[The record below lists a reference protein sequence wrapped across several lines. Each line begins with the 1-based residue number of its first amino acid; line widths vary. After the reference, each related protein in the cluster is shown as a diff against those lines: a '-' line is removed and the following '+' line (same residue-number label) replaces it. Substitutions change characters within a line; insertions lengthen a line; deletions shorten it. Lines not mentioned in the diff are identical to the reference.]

1 MSKGKKSR
9 AASGRLAPAA
19 GPVAR
24 KELGAPPVLPK
35 WLDALLKPHNAFG
48 ILALVFGSAFIVT
61 TPPFQVPDEA
71 AHFFRT
77 FSLSEFDVAQDVEGT
92 QTGDVLPSSLDSAA
106 SIFNYLK
113 FVPANKVPDGQI
125 TAAMKIALEPGNRKF
140 MQVSAGNYIYPCYI
154 PQLPAVWIGKI
165 LRLNVLHILYLG
177 RFFALLFYVFLV
189 AWAIRAIPSGKYL
202 LMAVALMP
210 MCLAQA
216 GSFSPDVVSFAF
228 AFLSLSL
235 LLKQAASREPLRL
248 TVETALTGFML
259 VMMGVLKPVFLP
271 VALLV
276 FLLPQQVFASRK
288 TYALATLLTII
299 TAAIL
304 ALGWLK
310 LMASFGTL
318 QTGVDIN
325 GRPIDPSGKMSRL
338 MQDPMLYA
346 AVVRETI
353 GYFGKMYFQS
363 TIGIIGYLDTYM
375 PKGVYTAFSVLIAG
389 LAVFESEKKV
399 ALTIR
404 QRALLL
410 GVSIGVFLGTI
421 LALFLYT
428 REKSNLVAEGGQG
441 RYFIPVLFTFLM
453 TFHGLVPVRI
463 SLSRKPLLAASLYL
477 VLLILLVIA
486 QVTLHQRFYA

>member
-1 MSKGKKSR
+1 MSKGKKPQSKTVRPTPSPSR
-9 AASGRLAPAA
+9 AKEVSLPGWLERILRPHLAFA
-19 GPVAR
+19 V
-24 KELGAPPVLPK
+24 
-35 WLDALLKPHNAFG
+35 
-48 ILALVFGSAFIVT
+48 LALIFGSSFIIT

-71 AHFFRT
+71 AHFYRT
-77 FSLSEFDVAQDVEGT
+77 FSLAEFDVAQDVQGT
-92 QTGDVLPSSLDSAA
+92 LTGDVLPASLDSAA
-106 SIFNYLK
+106 AIFNYLK
-113 FVPANKVPDGQI
+113 FVPANKVPEGQI
-125 TAAMKIALEPGNRKF
+125 GAAMQIPLDAGKRKF
-140 MQVSAGNYIYPCYI
+140 MQVSAGNYIYPCYF

-248 TVETALTGFML
+248 TGETVLTGFML
-259 VMMGVLKPVFLP
+259 VIMGVLKPVFLP
-271 VALLV
+271 IALLV
-276 FLLPQQVFASRK
+276 FLLPQHVFASRK
-288 TYALATLLTII
+288 TYALATLLTVI
-299 TAAIL
+299 TAALL
-304 ALGWLK
+304 AFGWLK

-318 QTGVDIN
+318 QADVDIN

-338 MQDPMLYA
+338 MQDPMMFA
-346 AVVRETI
+346 TVVRETV

-375 PKGVYTAFSVLIAG
+375 PKWVYTAFAFLIAG
-389 LAVFESEKKV
+389 LAVFEAEKKV

-410 GVSIGVFLGTI
+410 FVSIGVFLGTI
-421 LALFLYT
+421 LALFLFT
-428 REKSNLVAEGGQG
+428 REKDNLVAEGGQG

-453 TFHGLVPVRI
+453 AVHGLMPVRV
-463 SLSRKPLLAASLYL
+463 SFARKPFLAATLY
-477 VLLILLVIA
+477 VALLILLLVA
-486 QVTLHQRFYA
+486 QITLHERFYA

>member
-1 MSKGKKSR
+1 MSKGKKSKV
-9 AASGRLAPAA
+9 AA
-19 GPVAR
+19 GRSVPSAAPPAR
-24 KELGAPPVLPK
+24 KERKGVAALPK
-35 WLDALLKPHNAFG
+35 WLDVLLKPHNAFG

-71 AHFFRT
+71 AHFYRT
-77 FSLSEFDVAQDVEGT
+77 FSLSEFDVAQDVQGPL
-92 QTGDVLPSSLDSAA
+92 TGDVLPSSLDSAA
-106 SIFNYLK
+106 AIFNYLK

-125 TAAMKIALEPGNRKF
+125 GAAMQIPLNAGNRKF
-140 MQVSAGNYIYPCYI
+140 MQVTAGNYIYPCYI

-216 GSFSPDVVSFAF
+216 GSFS
-228 AFLSLSL
+228 
-235 LLKQAASREPLRL
+235 
-248 TVETALTGFML
+248 
-259 VMMGVLKPVFLP
+259 VLKPVFLP
-271 VALLV
+271 IALLV
-276 FLLPQQVFASRK
+276 FLLPQQVFATRK
-288 TYALATLLTII
+288 AYALSTVLTVVTATV
-299 TAAIL
+299 L
-304 ALGWLK
+304 AVGWLK

-318 QTGVDIN
+318 QADVDIN

-338 MQDPMLYA
+338 LQDPMTFVS
-346 AVVRETI
+346 VVRETI

-375 PKGVYTAFSVLIAG
+375 PKWKYTAFAFLIGG
-389 LAVFESEKKV
+389 LTVFEAEKKV
-399 ALTIR
+399 SLSVR
-404 QRALLL
+404 QRALMLL
-410 GVSIGVFLGTI
+410 VAIGVFLGTI
-421 LALFLYT
+421 LALFLFT

-453 TFHGLVPVRI
+453 AFHGLVPVRV
-463 SLSRKPLLAASLYL
+463 SFGRRPVLAASFYL
-477 VLLILLVIA
+477 VLLILLLVA
-486 QVTLHQRFYA
+486 QVTLHERFYA